1 MESILISAKI
11 GYVSLTLL
19 SWFSKFKFTGELKKK
34 KSLLLFTPHFPKV
47 LSLEPSCIWFFLVL
61 SKLSLLVIL
70 LSWSFSITNGSYLCI
85 PKLTCL
91 LTSKI
96 ICPTTLYY
104 NFVFFIK
111 FKCICCWL
119 KKSQP
124 KIMFYSVGFCRTSSL
139 GNSISRN
146 PEITALRRQGEEPG
160 YKEVCNR
167 GQVALTSK
175 YSC

>member
-124 KIMFYSVGFCRTSSL
+124 KIWELCFIQWDFVGHLAWETVSQETLRSL
-139 GNSISRN
+139 LWG
-146 PEITALRRQGEEPG
+146 G
-160 YKEVCNR
+160 R
-167 GQVALTSK
+167 GRSQVIKKFATEGR
-175 YSC
+175 